1 MNEIK
6 ADTDDWKP
14 VSDALLAA
22 AAAAARVNGA
32 GLSPLCRWQ
41 RAPAD
46 RPNNNVVLSANPN
59 HRLR

>member
-22 AAAAARVNGA
+22 AAAARVNGA
-32 GLSPLCRWQ
+32 VLSPLCRWQ

-59 HRLR
+59 HRFR